1 MGLHVFFKWHRRALL
16 TISAAP
22 HLMCK
27 FYVNQMLKED
37 LTRATRTSVLLCLG
51 CSQVCLNSDLDSL
64 NWNHR
69 WDDKLL
75 PPLCWVWFV
84 LSRSTKCSWKQGA
97 KVSPTNFR
105 RLTAC
110 YNNPVSW
117 LKLGR
122 GIIRFSWLQC
132 HYQVCL
138 SIRYFIGWF
147 DFLWGERV
155 DLYRFS
161 TPATQILE
169 SLNTTDKRSV
179 VVWPLQERVLQNKS
193 FWIMP
198 SRFRL
203 KCNALLWML

>member
-1 MGLHVFFKWHRRALL
+1 MLNKTDCELVFFFFFSQARTFSLMQTLEIRTSKNRALRAPRVMGSYVFFKWHRRALL

-27 FYVNQMLKED
+27 FYVNQMPKED

-51 CSQVCLNSDLDSL
+51 CSQVCLNGDLDSP

-105 RLTAC
+105 RLTAR
-110 YNNPVSW
+110 YNNLVSW

-122 GIIRFSWLQC
+122 GLIRFYWLQC
-132 HYQVCL
+132 HYQICQ
-138 SIRYFIGWF
+138 YFIDWF
-147 DFLWGERV
+147 DFLWGKRV
-155 DLYRFS
+155 DQYRFS
-161 TPATQILE
+161 T
-169 SLNTTDKRSV
+169 
-179 VVWPLQERVLQNKS
+179 
-193 FWIMP
+193 
-198 SRFRL
+198 
-203 KCNALLWML
+203 